1 MGGNCAIYLI
11 TLVLQHSFGHC
22 HMENQIFFQR
32 YCFDLTFIKDREGP
46 LCSLE
51 NRFRASALQGTLCIR
66 KGIVWNRQCLEP
78 AGLLHQQA

>member
-11 TLVLQHSFGHC
+11 TLGHC
-22 HMENQIFFQR
+22 HMENQIFFSQK

-51 NRFRASALQGTLCIR
+51 NRFRASALQGTLCVG

-78 AGLLHQQA
+78 AELLH